1 MNNGFSIILF
11 VYLWLIAVNIALEVI
26 NDEARDAHRP
36 IANDY
41 IILPIDGACCYQ
53 QLNVDS
59 EGVCT
64 IRRRAWHPLF
74 EVSYRYEIVIAS
86 P

>member
-59 EGVCT
+59 ESECSSGVGPDT
-64 IRRRAWHPLF
+64 PLF

>member
-59 EGVCT
+59 ESECSSGVGRLAKVLVADTGTKSC
-64 IRRRAWHPLF
+64 F
-74 EVSYRYEIVIAS
+74 F
-86 P
+86 